1 MGSQCVGIQWMCAL
15 DFIHT
20 HIGSL
25 VQLGFYTRV
34 GLMVLPPLSLLPAL
48 RDLTSSSLL
57 APLAHVDPGRRH
69 ALFPVWCD
77 CTEEGGL

>member
-20 HIGSL
+20 QIGSL
-25 VQLGFYTRV
+25 VQLGVYTHV
-34 GLMVLPPLSLLPAL
+34 GPMALPPLSLLLTL

-57 APLAHVDPGRRH
+57 APLAHVDPGRCH

-77 CTEEGGL
+77 CAEEGGL